1 MVCII
6 LSFNKIQPFIQ
17 TQRERE
23 RERERTN
30 KKRKGGQNKEKKS
43 KRERDFRRYRC
54 VRGAEKLVI
63 LAASKS
69 PEFSLQILIEGKDE
83 IILCVRV

>member
-23 RERERTN
+23 REREPT
-30 KKRKGGQNKEKKS
+30 KKEKEDKTR
-43 KRERDFRRYRC
+43 KKNQREREIFNVTD
-54 VRGAEKLVI
+54 VLRGAEK
-63 LAASKS
+63 
-69 PEFSLQILIEGKDE
+69 
-83 IILCVRV
+83 

>member
-17 TQRERE
+17 TQRE

-43 KRERDFRRYRC
+43 KREREIFNVTD
-54 VRGAEKLVI
+54 VLRGAEK
-63 LAASKS
+63 
-69 PEFSLQILIEGKDE
+69 
-83 IILCVRV
+83 

>member
-43 KRERDFRRYRC
+43 KREREIFNVTD
-54 VRGAEKLVI
+54 VLRGAEK
-63 LAASKS
+63 
-69 PEFSLQILIEGKDE
+69 
-83 IILCVRV
+83 